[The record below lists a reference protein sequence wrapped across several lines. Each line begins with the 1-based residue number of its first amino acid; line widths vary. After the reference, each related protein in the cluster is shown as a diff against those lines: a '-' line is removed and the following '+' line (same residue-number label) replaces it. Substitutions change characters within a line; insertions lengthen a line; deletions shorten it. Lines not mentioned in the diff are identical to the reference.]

1 MKITIFSN
9 KGGVGKTTLAY
20 NLHKELNLNI
30 YTNDKYNILYQ
41 NKKAEKISYQ
51 YNFDDGIY
59 DLGGFNDNIANL
71 LKNSNLI
78 IIPTLNN
85 IIDFQATILT
95 IKEVKT
101 LNKNIV
107 LVFNKCKEGEIDK
120 DILDLIYKIKP
131 DIKIT
136 YIRSSKNISKT
147 IKSDNSLKEL
157 ADKDQFKGK
166 SFTTIRED
174 FNKLKEIINAN

>member
-41 NKKAEKISYQ
+41 NKKAEKISYK
-51 YNFDDGIY
+51 YNFDNGIY

-95 IKEVKT
+95 IKEVK
-101 LNKNIV
+101 
-107 LVFNKCKEGEIDK
+107 
-120 DILDLIYKIKP
+120 
-131 DIKIT
+131 
-136 YIRSSKNISKT
+136 
-147 IKSDNSLKEL
+147 
-157 ADKDQFKGK
+157 
-166 SFTTIRED
+166 
-174 FNKLKEIINAN
+174 EIIKNQPTKGRRGAAAKKTTTKKAPAKKTAAKKPAVKKPAAKKTPTKKVATKSTKE